1 MTHLNNYLLHD
12 VIAVEVEGAVLN
24 PISLN
29 KLLHELFLLT
39 VGEHFKTCLEY
50 STPMFVG
57 REVVDVATEM
67 AEDNVEV
74 LAVDSSNLLDFLYDV
89 VTKRILNKLVKSY
102 GRVFQEVV

>member
-57 REVVDVATEM
+57 
-67 AEDNVEV
+67 
-74 LAVDSSNLLDFLYDV
+74 
-89 VTKRILNKLVKSY
+89 
-102 GRVFQEVV
+102 